1 MGDNIRKKAVILNS
15 RQGLRPVGHDPW
27 VVNSQLAVKHAI
39 SRNCTILTST
49 GMKTWESVLFLAS
62 HFKAHQ
68 EIFLPV
74 IDNRPLDEI
83 KNELIPK
90 FRLDSALCD
99 WTLVEHDHP
108 DRSTLPQLRDKLI
121 IGVADIL
128 YPVSIRAGGNL
139 EKMITGAR
147 EKGKEIVEDFMVEY
161 QDTEHRCRI
170 SVDLSQIDNRIDS
183 HFQDYIIHWT
193 KASNS
198 AWPDET
204 LYDYYHAIINS
215 ASAYPRSGL
224 STLLRILTDCRLLPS
239 SRHYRKEYPAA
250 AFSSLL
256 PSEAVALMKW
266 RARYREMTIEPYGIA
281 IHKEY
286 ADTLGI
292 RKVFYGNPEMF
303 GYLEDKD
310 KPYFQSIGTKGF
322 WMPEK
327 EYRHIGVIDLSF
339 VPADRMAVIVGKP
352 DEIEKVQQ
360 IYNGRIFSL
369 YRQT

>member
-1 MGDNIRKKAVILNS
+1 MADNIRKKAVILNS
-15 RQGLRPVGHDPW
+15 RQGLRPVGNDPW
-27 VVNSQLAVKHAI
+27 IVNSQLALRHAI

-49 GMKTWESVLFLAS
+49 GMKTWELVLFLAS

-74 IDNRPLDEI
+74 NDNCPLEDTKEELMSQFCIDPE
-83 KNELIPK
+83 
-90 FRLDSALCD
+90 LCD

-108 DRSTLPQLRDKLI
+108 DRNILPQLRDKSI
-121 IGVADIL
+121 IGEADIL
-128 YPVSIRAGGNL
+128 YPVSIRGGGNL
-139 EKMITGAR
+139 EKMIAEAR
-147 EKGKEIVEDFMVEY
+147 ENGKEIVADFMVEY

-170 SVDLSQIDNRIDS
+170 SVDPSKIDNRIDS

-193 KASNS
+193 KASNTV
-198 AWPDET
+198 WPDES
-204 LYDYYHAIINS
+204 LYDHYHALFNS
-215 ASAYPRSGL
+215 ASVYPRSGL
-224 STLLRILTDCRLLPS
+224 STLLRILAGCKLLPS
-239 SRHYRKEYPAA
+239 SRHYRKEYPAV

-256 PSEAVALMKW
+256 PSEAVALMQW

-281 IHKEY
+281 IHKDY

-310 KPYFQSIGTKGF
+310 KAYFQSIGTKGF

-327 EYRHIGVIDLSF
+327 EYRHIGAIDLSF

-352 DEIEKVQQ
+352 DEIEKVRE
-360 IYNGRIFSL
+360 IYDGKIFSL